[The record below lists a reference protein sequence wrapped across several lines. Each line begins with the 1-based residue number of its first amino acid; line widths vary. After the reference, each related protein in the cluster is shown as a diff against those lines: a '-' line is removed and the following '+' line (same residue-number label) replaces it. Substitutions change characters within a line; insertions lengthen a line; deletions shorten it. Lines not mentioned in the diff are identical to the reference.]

1 MEAWGHDII
10 EFGETEAEN
19 LVGLD
24 IVACQIAEGGAMG
37 YHGGVF
43 LVSSTGEVYYTCLL
57 QPSAFTGFSKFTSR
71 KVLSKILPAL
81 DEFHPGLMGHGVTTP
96 SGFVHKYLGMGNH
109 LLIKNCIYEEFDKLE
124 DKRMKEHPDKI
135 LYNLWLDVVLDILSK
150 NKHHREYR
158 IRKLAVLL
166 QKKKKI

>member
-1 MEAWGHDII
+1 MEAWGHKVI
-10 EFGETEAEN
+10 EFGENEAKK

-57 QPSAFTGFSKFTSR
+57 QPSAYTGFSKCTSR
-71 KVLSKILPAL
+71 EALAKILPAL

-109 LLIKNCIYEEFDKLE
+109 LLIKDCICKVFDKQA
-124 DKRMKEHPDKI
+124 DKRMKEQPDTI
-135 LYNLWLDVVLDILSK
+135 LYNLWLDVVLDIL
-150 NKHHREYR
+150 
-158 IRKLAVLL
+158 
-166 QKKKKI
+166 

>member
-1 MEAWGHDII
+1 MEAWGHKVI
-10 EFGETEAEN
+10 EFGENEAEK

-57 QPSAFTGFSKFTSR
+57 QPSAYTGFSKCISR
-71 KVLSKILPAL
+71 KVLAKILPAL

-109 LLIKNCIYEEFDKLE
+109 LLIKDCICKVFDRLA
-124 DKRMKEHPDKI
+124 DKRMKEHPDTI
-135 LYNLWLDVVLDILSK
+135 LYNLWLDVVLDIL
-150 NKHHREYR
+150 
-158 IRKLAVLL
+158 
-166 QKKKKI
+166 